1 MSKDYYKILGVEKSA
16 SASEIKKAFYKLAQK
31 HHPDKPDGDEI
42 KFKEANEAYQVL
54 SDEKKRKQYD
64 QFGSA
69 DGNPFGG
76 AGGGFGGFQGNA
88 QHFDF
93 GNIDL
98 EDILSQFGM
107 GGFGGFGGRRQ
118 SRGSDV
124 QMNIELSFKEAVQ
137 GVSKEIEIP
146 DFSKDTRGSKTKS
159 LNVTIPAGVE
169 SGQRIRLS
177 GYGHPAPDD
186 EGQAGHL
193 YLIVS
198 VKPHKTLRREGHHL
212 VHDMALKLTEAI
224 LGGKREIETL
234 DGKVRITIPPGTKT
248 GDLLRVRGKGVPS
261 GGYAGT
267 GDLIVVIRVDI
278 PKKLSKKAKEAIKIL
293 EEEGI

>member
-1 MSKDYYKILGVEKSA
+1 MSKDYYKTLGVEKTA
-16 SASEIKKAFYKLAQK
+16 SASEIKKAFYKHAQK
-31 HHPDKPDGDEI
+31 HHPDKPDGDEA
-42 KFKEANEAYQVL
+42 KFKEYNEAYQVL

-76 AGGGFGGFQGNA
+76 GGGGGFQGS
-88 QHFDF
+88 HDF

-98 EDILSQFGM
+98 EDILNQFGM
-107 GGFGGFGGRRQ
+107 GGFGGFGGRRGPQ
-118 SRGSDV
+118 RGSDV
-124 QMNIELSFKEAVQ
+124 QMNIELSFKEAIQ

-146 DFSKDTRGSKTKS
+146 DFSEDTRGSKTKS
-159 LNVTIPAGVE
+159 LSVTIPAGVE

-177 GYGHPAPDD
+177 GYGHPSPEDG
-186 EGQAGHL
+186 GQPGHL
-193 YLIVS
+193 YLVVS

-212 VHDMALKLTEAI
+212 VHDMTLKLTEAI
-224 LGGKREIETL
+224 QGGKREIETL
-234 DGKVRITIPPGTKT
+234 DGKVRITIPSGTKT

-261 GGYAGT
+261 SGFSGD
-267 GDLIVVIRVDI
+267 GDLVVVVRVDI

-293 EEEGI
+293 EEEGM